1 MSVAECLKDT
11 FAAKAATGIWLR
23 AFAAGDTGIAR
34 DLENSELPLNEWD
47 SLMVS
52 LFQPT
57 ENLSSKTSDYGRADI
72 LKSLVRK
79 V

>member
-11 FAAKAATGIWLR
+11 FAAEAATGIWLR
-23 AFAAGDTGIAR
+23 AFAAGDTGIAW
-34 DLENSELPLNEWD
+34 DLENSELPLDEWD

-57 ENLSSKTSDYGRADI
+57 
-72 LKSLVRK
+72 
-79 V
+79 